1 MSTRLKIW
9 MGGGA
14 ALIIAGAVLG
24 LSLLNRQDEPPAPPP
39 ATQEAKSPWLIGL
52 SLHMTTDDYGVFMSK
67 AFQETLEAAHVE
79 YVITDAQHRGEQQ
92 REDIERHIAR
102 RVDALVIVPTDDQL
116 ITQETNKAAAQG
128 IPIIAVTAMPGS
140 KVTTTILGRDRD
152 NGFDAGKL
160 LAEKLGG
167 QGKVMVLNTPTDLT
181 RLRLRIEGFQDAIR
195 GTGLQ
200 VVATQRSVSKDGC
213 MAAVEEVLREH
224 PDLKG
229 IFAPFGTALIGAASD
244 VRARGRKDIVITGID
259 ADYEVLKLIQEG
271 WVTATLAQYPSEHG
285 RLAAQAALR
294 ILRREPPMP
303 SVEAPFKVV
312 TQENAA
318 ALARELWK
326 RELPGTP

>member
-1 MSTRLKIW
+1 MSTRLKILL
-9 MGGGA
+9 GGAVAMVIAGA
-14 ALIIAGAVLG
+14 ALG
-24 LSLLNRQDEPPAPPP
+24 LWLLNRLGEPPAPPP
-39 ATQEAKSPWLIGL
+39 AAREAKSRWLIGL

-67 AFQETLEAAHVE
+67 AFEETLDAAHVG
-79 YVITDAQHRGEQQ
+79 YLITDAQHQGERQ

-140 KVTTTILGRDRD
+140 NVTTTILGRDRD

-167 QGKVMVLNTPTDLT
+167 QGKIMVLDTPTTLT
-181 RLRLRIEGFQDAIR
+181 RLRLRLEGFQDAIR

-200 VVATQRSVSKDGC
+200 VVATRRTVTKDGC

-229 IFAPFGTALIGAASD
+229 IFAPFGLALIGAASD
-244 VRARGRKDIVITGID
+244 VRARDRKDIVITGID

-271 WVTATLAQYPSEHG
+271 WVAATLAQYPSEHG
-285 RLAAQAALR
+285 RLAAEAALS
-294 ILRREPPMP
+294 ILRGEPPKP
-303 SVEAPFKVV
+303 SVEAPFKIV
-312 TQENAA
+312 TRENAA
-318 ALARELWK
+318 AMARELWN
-326 RELPGTP
+326 RELPAAP